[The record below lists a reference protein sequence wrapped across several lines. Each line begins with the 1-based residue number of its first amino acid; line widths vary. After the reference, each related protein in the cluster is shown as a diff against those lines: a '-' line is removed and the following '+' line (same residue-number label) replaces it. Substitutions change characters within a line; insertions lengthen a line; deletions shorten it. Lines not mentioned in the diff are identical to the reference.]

1 MEGESPSVTSVP
13 DTIITEYLESLIS
26 EAHLHADTGTA
37 LLLPF
42 TPSAPSTPFI
52 PPDEDS

>member
-1 MEGESPSVTSVP
+1 MEGESPPVTSVP

-26 EAHLHADTGTA
+26 EAHLTADTGAA

-42 TPSAPSTPFI
+42 TPSAPFI